1 MFNNEVKTELDKES
15 RLWSGRKE
23 NEITWK
29 SRVSRR
35 KWPSVRYV

>member
-1 MFNNEVKTELDKES
+1 MFNNEVKAELHKES
-15 RLWSGRKE
+15 RLQSRRKK